1 MCDVGRESVT
11 LQISKDT
18 SIAWYDDNVT
28 IAHSIEL
35 HNLVYT
41 FCSNKINNYSMR
53 STCAIVFLYRIIEL
67 VLAVSYSSIFVAIL

>member
-1 MCDVGRESVT
+1 MYQCVVCDVGRESVT

-41 FCSNKINNYSMR
+41 FCSNKINTLFNEEYV
-53 STCAIVFLYRIIEL
+53 CNFF
-67 VLAVSYSSIFVAIL
+67 SI